1 MSRLIWRLWPTPFS
15 TAKVWVSWPRHQRV
29 NSEKMRKKD
38 TQSIATVHFP
48 PPEVCVTY
56 WGFALAVQRLVQALQ
71 SNCNILQSQMSFL
84 LGSRPGKNG
93 EERHTKS
100 IESLDDIASLL
111 PKGIL
116 VQAMT
121 CEAVHLLRFSSS
133 INFSLRLH
141 QHVSS
146 VS

>member
-1 MSRLIWRLWPTPFS
+1 
-15 TAKVWVSWPRHQRV
+15 
-29 NSEKMRKKD
+29 MRKKD
-38 TQSIATVHFP
+38 TQSMATVHFP

-56 WGFALAVQRLVQALQ
+56 WGFALAVKGSVHALE
-71 SNCNILQSQMSFL
+71 SNCNILQSQMLFL
-84 LGSRPGKNG
+84 LGDRPGKIG

-133 INFSLRLH
+133 ISFSLRSH

-146 VS
+146 VD